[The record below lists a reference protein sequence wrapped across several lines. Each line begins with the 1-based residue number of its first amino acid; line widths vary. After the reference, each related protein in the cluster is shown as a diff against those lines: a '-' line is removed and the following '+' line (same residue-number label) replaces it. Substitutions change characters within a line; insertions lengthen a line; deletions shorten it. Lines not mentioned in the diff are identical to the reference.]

1 MKVLDFFRKSKE
13 YNFIKNNGLED
24 WWNNNFSER
33 ERKKIISES
42 AYLLQNNSKKTAART
57 LYLLAGNV
65 ITKFYNQ
72 NPEVV
77 INILNKAAEL
87 SDEPMELFEI
97 HSQLIKLYSD
107 RENEDEKN
115 REKIIKLCQKQ
126 IDISEDV
133 LKILKSKDHEAQ
145 NSSYPAHIGYQKL
158 ALIRFREG
166 NKEKAVHLLKK
177 AKKENWKGNWDQILA
192 EFNSNGE

>member
-1 MKVLDFFRKSKE
+1 MNLLNFFRKNKN
-13 YNFIKNNGLED
+13 YDFIKNNDLED

-42 AYLLQNNSKKTAART
+42 AYLLQNNSKKTTART

-77 INILNKAAEL
+77 IRILNKAAEL
-87 SDEPMELFEI
+87 SDDPMELFEI
-97 HSQLIKLYSD
+97 YSQLIKLYSD
-107 RENEDEKN
+107 RENEDEKS
-115 REKIIKLCQKQ
+115 REKIIKLCKKQ
-126 IDISEDV
+126 IAISENV
-133 LKILKSKDHEAQ
+133 FKILRGKDHEAQ
-145 NSSYPAHIGYQKL
+145 KFSYPAHIGYQKL
-158 ALIRFREG
+158 ALIKFREG
-166 NKEKAVHLLKK
+166 NEEKAVHLLKK